1 MPETIDTPERIETKI
16 EELMRELAALDPDAN
31 LRLER
36 LMARFR
42 VERAVEKHC
51 H

>member
-1 MPETIDTPERIETKI
+1 MPETIETAETIEAQI
-16 EELMRELAALDPDAN
+16 EERMRALALLDPDAN

-42 VERAVEKHC
+42 VERAVEKYC